1 MYFTWS
7 ATESEQRRSEMLQ
20 QAEHERL
27 VRTAV
32 GEKPF
37 RIHVRTLAWVGRRM
51 TALGIQL
58 QQYGQNEEDIPDW
71 SDVPCEAC

>member
-1 MYFTWS
+1 MYFTWL
-7 ATESEQRRSEMLQ
+7 TMESEQRRSEMLQ

-51 TALGIQL
+51 TALGVQL
-58 QQYGQNEEDIPDW
+58 QQYGQSMQETPEW
-71 SDVPCEAC
+71 QDVPCEAC